1 MKIPALR
8 RMFTYAGL
16 LIIVPIFVF
25 AIANY
30 EATPA
35 RGVST
40 VADVVAYQKKAEETL
55 AQIYR
60 YCDHAVEVEEREN
73 GDLGYFG
80 RTAFKGKCQRR
91 MLGLDNASNG
101 GAPSEPPG
109 PNWGVLNLQQCY
121 RLGALAWSALFLCQ
135 PSHGRGAVVTPIPH
149 VPRMIADPGVFL
161 LWCPIS
167 LDGRCPVSVSR
178 LRQTH

>member
-1 MKIPALR
+1 MKIYSLVAAALIV
-8 RMFTYAGL
+8 GCV
-16 LIIVPIFVF
+16 IIVPIFVF

-101 GAPSEPPG
+101 GAPSESPG

-121 RLGALAWSALFLCQ
+121 RLGALAWSALFFYA
-135 PSHGRGAVVTPIPH
+135 SHPMVEAPTYSNPKYTNCDRSRASRCALGHVTH
-149 VPRMIADPGVFL
+149 K
-161 LWCPIS
+161 
-167 LDGRCPVSVSR
+167 SR
-178 LRQTH
+178 LVSSG

>member
-1 MKIPALR
+1 MDLHVKPNPGGVPALR

-60 YCDHAVEVEEREN
+60 YCDHAAEVEEREN
-73 GDLGYFG
+73 GDLG
-80 RTAFKGKCQRR
+80 
-91 MLGLDNASNG
+91 
-101 GAPSEPPG
+101 
-109 PNWGVLNLQQCY
+109 
-121 RLGALAWSALFLCQ
+121 
-135 PSHGRGAVVTPIPH
+135 
-149 VPRMIADPGVFL
+149 
-161 LWCPIS
+161 
-167 LDGRCPVSVSR
+167 
-178 LRQTH
+178 

>member
-1 MKIPALR
+1 MIVPGVPAIR

-35 RGVST
+35 LGVST

-60 YCDHAVEVEEREN
+60 NYTLPIGIPTLAKRCQFRY
-73 GDLGYFG
+73 GLL
-80 RTAFKGKCQRR
+80 FKGGP
-91 MLGLDNASNG
+91 MG
-101 GAPSEPPG
+101 GPPG
-109 PNWGVLNLQQCY
+109 ISQLGRVLINRQPNADLDAQPNVRHWG
-121 RLGALAWSALFLCQ
+121 
-135 PSHGRGAVVTPIPH
+135 
-149 VPRMIADPGVFL
+149 
-161 LWCPIS
+161 
-167 LDGRCPVSVSR
+167 
-178 LRQTH
+178 

>member
-1 MKIPALR
+1 
-8 RMFTYAGL
+8 
-16 LIIVPIFVF
+16 VF

-60 YCDHAVEVEEREN
+60 YCDHAAEVEEREN

-80 RTAFKGKCQRR
+80 RVAFKSKCQRR
-91 MLGLDNASNG
+91 MLGLETTTATSVFVLATRLPFYFASRWRQEIRTREAVN
-101 GAPSEPPG
+101 
-109 PNWGVLNLQQCY
+109 
-121 RLGALAWSALFLCQ
+121 RALAHAKHPRKLVKSESRSPDKQ
-135 PSHGRGAVVTPIPH
+135 YGRI
-149 VPRMIADPGVFL
+149 
-161 LWCPIS
+161 
-167 LDGRCPVSVSR
+167 
-178 LRQTH
+178 

>member
-1 MKIPALR
+1 MSDGLSDLKHKIADLEAKQQVTQASSKPNPGGVHALR
-8 RMFTYAGL
+8 RMFTYASL

-25 AIANY
+25 DIANY

-60 YCDHAVEVEEREN
+60 SCDHAAEVEEHEN

-80 RTAFKGKCQRR
+80 RVAFKSKCQRR
-91 MLGLDNASNG
+91 MLGVETTTATSVIVLATRLPFYFASR
-101 GAPSEPPG
+101 
-109 PNWGVLNLQQCY
+109 W
-121 RLGALAWSALFLCQ
+121 
-135 PSHGRGAVVTPIPH
+135 
-149 VPRMIADPGVFL
+149 
-161 LWCPIS
+161 
-167 LDGRCPVSVSR
+167 
-178 LRQTH
+178 RQEIQTRAR

>member
-1 MKIPALR
+1 MVSPPSFYIVQPKGGSPMKIYSLVAAALIV
-8 RMFTYAGL
+8 GCV
-16 LIIVPIFVF
+16 IIVPIFVF
-25 AIANY
+25 AIVNY

-80 RTAFKGKCQRR
+80 RVAFKSKCQRR
-91 MLGLDNASNG
+91 MLGLETTTATSVFVLATRLPFYFASR
-101 GAPSEPPG
+101 
-109 PNWGVLNLQQCY
+109 W
-121 RLGALAWSALFLCQ
+121 
-135 PSHGRGAVVTPIPH
+135 
-149 VPRMIADPGVFL
+149 
-161 LWCPIS
+161 
-167 LDGRCPVSVSR
+167 
-178 LRQTH
+178 RQKIRTRAR

>member
-1 MKIPALR
+1 
-8 RMFTYAGL
+8 MFTYAGL

-91 MLGLDNASNG
+91 MLGLEATEAHHPNRP
-101 GAPSEPPG
+101 API
-109 PNWGVLNLQQCY
+109 GVSLTFN
-121 RLGALAWSALFLCQ
+121 S
-135 PSHGRGAVVTPIPH
+135 VT
-149 VPRMIADPGVFL
+149 A
-161 LWCPIS
+161 
-167 LDGRCPVSVSR
+167 
-178 LRQTH
+178 

>member
-1 MKIPALR
+1 MRTSRSGRLFGVPALR

-25 AIANY
+25 DIANY

-73 GDLGYFG
+73 GDLSYFG

-91 MLGLDNASNG
+91 MLELDNASNG
-101 GAPSEPPG
+101 DAPSEPPG

-121 RLGALAWSALFLCQ
+121 RLGALAWSALFFYASHPMVEA
-135 PSHGRGAVVTPIPH
+135 PS
-149 VPRMIADPGVFL
+149 
-161 LWCPIS
+161 S
-167 LDGRCPVSVSR
+167 LKSHTY
-178 LRQTH
+178 QE